1 MTKVLVVGGYGAFGA
16 LVSERLAR
24 HADLEIVVAGRRAD
38 MARAAVARL
47 ASKTA
52 ARLDAAEIDATKPNL
67 DALRRLK
74 PSVIVNA
81 TGPFQ
86 TQDYTLARATIAIGA
101 HCIDLA
107 DARGYVAGIPALDAE
122 AKAAGVLVVSG
133 ASTVP
138 AVSSAV
144 IDHLL
149 PRFQRLDAIGY
160 GIAPGNAYDPGL
172 ATTASI
178 LSWAGK
184 PFDTLVDGRM
194 QPVLGWQDVHR
205 HRFPTIGARWLAN
218 CDIPDLA
225 LFPARYLSLR
235 TQRFY
240 AGTEVAV
247 MHLGL
252 WALSGLVRAG
262 LVTRLERLA
271 PMLLRAKRLL
281 AFLGTDTGGM
291 FLEARGVGLD
301 GKTLELTWHIE
312 AKNGHGP
319 YIPATPSVLLAA
331 KLARGEIAQR
341 GASPAVGLLTY
352 DEIMAELS
360 DLAVTASVT

>member
-24 HADLEIVVAGRRAD
+24 NADLDVIVAGRRPD

-47 ASKTA
+47 APNAA
-52 ARLDAAEIDATKPNL
+52 ARLEAAEIDATKPHL

-81 TGPFQ
+81 SGPFQ
-86 TQDYTLARATIAIGA
+86 TQDYTLARAAIAIGA
-101 HCIDLA
+101 HCVDLA
-107 DARGYVAGIPALDAE
+107 DARGYVAGITALDAD

-144 IDHLL
+144 IDNLL
-149 PRFQRLDAIGY
+149 PRFERLDAISY

-184 PFDTLVDGRM
+184 PFDTLFEGTM
-194 QPVLGWQDVHR
+194 QPVLGWQSIHR
-205 HRFPTIGARWLAN
+205 HRFPTIGARWMAN

-225 LFPARYLSLR
+225 LFPQRYPSLR

-271 PMLLRAKRLL
+271 PLLLRAKRLL

-291 FLEARGVGLD
+291 FLETRGVGLD
-301 GKTLELTWHIE
+301 GQPHTLAWHLE
-312 AKNGHGP
+312 AKSGHGP

-331 KLARGEIAQR
+331 KLARGKLATR
-341 GASPAVGLLTY
+341 GATPAVGLLTY
-352 DEIMAELS
+352 DEIMAGLA
-360 DLAVTASVT
+360 DLAITASVT

>member
-1 MTKVLVVGGYGAFGA
+1 MTRVLVVGGYGAFGA

-24 HADLEIVVAGRRAD
+24 NAGLEIIVAGRRLDA
-38 MARAAVARL
+38 ARAAVSRL
-47 ASKTA
+47 APSSA
-52 ARLDAAEIDATKPNL
+52 ARFDIAVLDASRPDIVT
-67 DALRRLK
+67 LRRLA
-74 PSVIVNA
+74 PAVIVNA
-81 TGPFQ
+81 SGPFQ
-86 TQDYTLARATIAIGA
+86 AQDNALARAAIAIGA

-107 DARGYVAGIPALDAE
+107 DARSYVAGITDLDPQ

-149 PRFQRLDAIGY
+149 PRFARLEEVSY

-178 LSWAGK
+178 LSWTGK
-184 PFDTLVDGRM
+184 PFDTFIDGGM
-194 QPVLGWQDVHR
+194 QPVLGWQDTHR
-205 HRFPTIGARWLAN
+205 HRFPTIGARWQAN

-225 LFPARYLSLR
+225 LFPARYPTLR

-262 LVTRLERLA
+262 LVSRLERIA
-271 PMLLRAKRLL
+271 PLLLRAKRLL

-291 FLEARGVGLD
+291 FLEARGLGLD
-301 GKTLELTWHIE
+301 GKPLQLAWHLE
-312 AKNGHGP
+312 ARSGHGP

-331 KLARGEIAQR
+331 KLSRGEIAAR
-341 GASPAVGLLTY
+341 GATPAVGLLTY
-352 DEIMAELS
+352 DEIMAELC
-360 DLAVTASVT
+360 DLAITASIA